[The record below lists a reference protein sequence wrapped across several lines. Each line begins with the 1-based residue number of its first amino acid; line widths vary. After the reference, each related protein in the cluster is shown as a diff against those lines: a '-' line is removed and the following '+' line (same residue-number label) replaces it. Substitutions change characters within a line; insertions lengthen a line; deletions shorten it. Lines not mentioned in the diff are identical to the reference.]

1 MSSLNSVDPSV
12 ALQSH
17 NSSQKREKENTGN
30 SIEYFLLYVCAQF
43 NARDIWLFSLLTQT
57 TWRSNIGAAFSSI
70 AKAQFL
76 SERGWWEDTNTVKLT
91 DAAESF
97 RKGKRNK

>member
-43 NARDIWLFSLLTQT
+43 NARDI
-57 TWRSNIGAAFSSI
+57 
-70 AKAQFL
+70 
-76 SERGWWEDTNTVKLT
+76 
-91 DAAESF
+91 
-97 RKGKRNK
+97 